1 MDEVQGAS
9 AKVLTPDRRLG
20 QMMSGSGLEEEL
32 VTAYN
37 NMLDRE
43 KNLECIMF
51 AEIMLQIK
59 DLQYSVLLHLSFS
72 LQVFK

>member
-43 KNLECIMF
+43 KNLECVMF

>member
-51 AEIMLQIK
+51 SEIILQIK
-59 DLQYSVLLHLSFS
+59 VSQYSVLIHLSFS
-72 LQVFK
+72 L